1 MFIASLLLP
10 VLEQTNNKETMPSY
24 YLLLVLIFPCI
35 PLALSDDRD
44 PTHYCPFNSD
54 SNYTSNS
61 TFNANLNLLFT
72 SLINNTPATGFYNDT
87 RGNTPEK
94 IYGLALCRGD
104 VSSDECRNCMNSS
117 VQGIIQ
123 KCPQQKSAIIWIDHC
138 LLRYSNQNFFSS
150 VDTSIKLIL
159 YNTANASQPERF
171 NNLLGNLMNDL
182 AVKAVASTRRFAMGS
197 VNFTSFQPI
206 YGMLMCTRDLSK
218 SNCDQCLRSYIAY
231 IPNMGSGYQQG
242 GVLLGMS
249 CYLRFEVYLFYN
261 SSAITAETASTSPVP
276 SPPDTS
282 VTIPTQV
289 SSVPGKSNRTAIIIS
304 AIGIPSIAA
313 VVLLSVTY
321 FCLCKRR
328 ARNRSARKKQDGG
341 DHGQKLKSVESL
353 LFDLATIEDATN
365 NFSEANKLG
374 EGGFGPVYKGVLHDG
389 QQIAV
394 KRLAGNSSQGLIELK
409 NEVILVANLQHKNL
423 VRLLGCCLEKQEK
436 LLVYEYLPN
445 TSLDKFLFDP
455 LRCKQLDWRRR
466 YNIIEGIGR
475 GLLYLH
481 EDSRLKIIHR
491 DLKPSNILLDG
502 DMNPKISDFGLAK
515 LFEVDET
522 QGNTSRVAGTYGYM
536 APEYVLHGLF
546 SSKSDVYS
554 YGVLVLEIVTG
565 RKNFSSQAL
574 EDAPNLLSYVWQHWN
589 GGTALELKDPTLD
602 GDQLIRAE
610 EVLRCI
616 HIGLLCVHEDPKQ
629 RPSMAT
635 VVLMLN
641 SYSTSL
647 PAPSPSTYYF
657 PRIVERFSQETGS
670 SVNRVS
676 ITEMEPRD

>member
-1 MFIASLLLP
+1 
-10 VLEQTNNKETMPSY
+10 MPSY
-24 YLLLVLIFPCI
+24 YLLLLLIFRCI
-35 PLALSDDRD
+35 PLALSDD
-44 PTHYCPFNSD
+44 PTHYCPFSSD

-61 TFNANLNLLFT
+61 TFKANLNLLFT

-94 IYGLALCRGD
+94 VYGLAQCPGD
-104 VSSDECRNCMNSS
+104 ISSDECWKCMNSS

-123 KCPQQKSAIIWIDHC
+123 NCPQQKRAIIWTGSC
-138 LLRYSNQNFFSS
+138 VLRYSDQDFFSS

-159 YNTANASQPERF
+159 YNIANASQPERSNF
-171 NNLLGNLMNDL
+171 FLGQLMNDL
-182 AVKAVASTRRFAMGS
+182 AVKAVDSTRLFAMDS
-197 VNFTSFQPI
+197 MDNTSLERI
-206 YGMLMCTRDLSK
+206 YGLLMCTRDLSK
-218 SNCDQCLRSYIAY
+218 SNCDKCLRNYIAN
-231 IPNMGSGYQQG
+231 ILNMGTGYQQG
-242 GVLLGMS
+242 GVLLGIS
-249 CYLRFEVYLFYN
+249 CYLRYESYPFYN
-261 SSAITAETASTSPVP
+261 SSAVITETPST
-276 SPPDTS
+276 PP
-282 VTIPTQV
+282 V
-289 SSVPGKSNRTAIIIS
+289 SSPPGKSNNTVIIIS
-304 AIGIPSIAA
+304 AVGIPSIAA
-313 VVLLSVTY
+313 VALLSVTY

-328 ARNRSARKKQDGG
+328 VRNRSARKNQDG
-341 DHGQKLKSVESL
+341 QELRSVESL
-353 LFDLATIEDATN
+353 LFDLATLKDATD

-374 EGGFGPVYKGVLHDG
+374 QGGFGPVYKGVLHDG

-409 NEVILVANLQHKNL
+409 NEVILVAKLQHKNL
-423 VRLLGCCLEKQEK
+423 VRLLGCCLENQEK

-522 QGNTSRVAGTYGYM
+522 QENASKLAGTR
-536 APEYVLHGLF
+536 
-546 SSKSDVYS
+546 

-565 RKNFSSQAL
+565 QQNFGFQAI
-574 EDAPNLLSYVWQHWN
+574 ENAPNLLSYVWQHWDD
-589 GGTALELKDPTLD
+589 GTALALKDPCLD
-602 GDQLIRAE
+602 GDQLIRTE

-616 HIGLLCVHEDPKQ
+616 HIGLLCVQEDPKQ
-629 RPSMAT
+629 RPSMASIVFIHWCLT
-635 VVLMLN
+635 ALKHRPNRFLALPVQTLGN
-641 SYSTSL
+641 S
-647 PAPSPSTYYF
+647 
-657 PRIVERFSQETGS
+657 
-670 SVNRVS
+670 
-676 ITEMEPRD
+676 